1 MINLSEWLDSRGTFK
16 DVAFGDVELQIVSLS
31 DDLIDGLKSLP
42 SHEAMINFVGEH
54 GLSHNRTRIF
64 DDENL
69 CEDLP
74 MIWAMTEFVSAKAE
88 IVKAICELSGITSIL
103 ADKLEAEEMAA
114 LELEEKEKADMVL
127 NGDGE
132 MPLHEDLGKIQAD
145 MNAHNNIN

>member
-1 MINLSEWLDSRGTFK
+1 M
-16 DVAFGDVELQIVSLS
+16 
-31 DDLIDGLKSLP
+31 IDGLKSLP

-88 IVKAICELSGITSIL
+88 IVKAICELSGIESIL
-103 ADKLEAEEMAA
+103 ADKLALEAKENEEMA
-114 LELEEKEKADMVL
+114 ELEAAENTNVI
-127 NGDGE
+127 NGDATI
-132 MPLHEDLGKIQAD
+132 PDIDLGQLHAD
-145 MNAHNNIN
+145 AALNP